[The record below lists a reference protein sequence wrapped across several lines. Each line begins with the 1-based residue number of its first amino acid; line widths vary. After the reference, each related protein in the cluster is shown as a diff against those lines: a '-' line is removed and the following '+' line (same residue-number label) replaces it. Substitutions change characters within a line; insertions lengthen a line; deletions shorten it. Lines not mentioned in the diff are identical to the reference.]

1 MNNLQEKVCDF
12 LFKKRLSSTET
23 AKRLG
28 ISHQEVMQLAVPSE
42 ASGSTP
48 ERETA
53 RPTDGGAQIEFIRRR
68 VREALID
75 RLEEFPPASL
85 VRLWQLIEDPKL
97 LLPIESA
104 EEDPF
109 EVSAETK
116 EKIFALLDAELKEN

>member
-1 MNNLQEKVCDF
+1 
-12 LFKKRLSSTET
+12 
-23 AKRLG
+23 
-28 ISHQEVMQLAVPSE
+28 LAVPTESKDV
-42 ASGSTP
+42 SPMP
-48 ERETA
+48 ETGIPRDRGEL
-53 RPTDGGAQIEFIRRR
+53 IEIIRRR

-75 RLEEFPPASL
+75 RLDEFPPASL

-104 EEDPF
+104 EKDPF